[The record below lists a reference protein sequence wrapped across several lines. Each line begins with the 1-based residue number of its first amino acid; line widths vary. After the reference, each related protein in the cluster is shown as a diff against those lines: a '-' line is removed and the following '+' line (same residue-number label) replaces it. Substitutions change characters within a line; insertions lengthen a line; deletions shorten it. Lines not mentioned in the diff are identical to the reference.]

1 MDKEKF
7 FKEQSKKLRQINK
20 NEKLCCDS
28 LVFKYIRIFKEINFL
43 GDWEERFRKILKLP
57 KYGFTLERCI
67 TVYGEELGTKKFKQY
82 SERQAYTNSK
92 EYKGMTDA
100 QFKEYNRSRAVT
112 LENLIKKY
120 GEEKGKEAW
129 EKYKERQAYTNSKE
143 YFIEKYGEE
152 LGTKKYFN
160 VNYNKGHSLERYI
173 KKYGEELGEQ
183 KFLKYIKTHEN
194 FYSNLASNFFKRL
207 DEHFNFS
214 NAYYAPKTKEFGKIN
229 KEHKKYFF
237 YDFVIP
243 EIKFCIEFNGDVFHA
258 NPKLFLENDR
268 PNPFNKNLTS
278 KDIWENDKIK
288 EDTLKNC
295 GFDVLKIWEMDYN
308 NNPEEIFNLTVK
320 IIEKKYESRK

>member
-57 KYGFTLERCI
+57 KYGFTLERCV

-92 EYKGMTDA
+92 EY
-100 QFKEYNRSRAVT
+100 F
-112 LENLIKKY
+112 IK
-120 GEEKGKEAW
+120 
-129 EKYKERQAYTNSKE
+129 
-143 YFIEKYGEE
+143 KYGEE

-160 VNYNKGHSLERYI
+160 LNYNKGHSLERYI
-173 KKYGEELGEQ
+173 EKYGEELGEQ

-214 NAYYAPKTKEFGKIN
+214 SVYYAPKTKEFGKIN

-243 EIKFCIEFNGDVFHA
+243 EIKFCIEFNGDIFHA
-258 NPKLFLENDR
+258 NPKLFLENDT

-295 GFDVLKIWEMDYN
+295 GFDVLKIWETDYN